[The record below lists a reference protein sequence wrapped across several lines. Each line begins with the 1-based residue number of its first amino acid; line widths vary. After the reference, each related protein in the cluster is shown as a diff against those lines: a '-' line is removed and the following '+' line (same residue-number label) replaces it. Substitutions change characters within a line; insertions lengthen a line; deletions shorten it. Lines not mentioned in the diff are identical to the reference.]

1 MNFCN
6 NVLAQDLRIV
16 VDQPASDVFISDTDS
31 HFYDYIKHLMKQL
44 LCKSSGRLSAGG
56 IFSRKSQS
64 TCDLIGGWRT
74 LLTPTRAWG
83 WGEGK
88 SGIEL
93 GPTFRR
99 ACPLLLSLS
108 ISKTISK
115 FDTCTIQLGSTKPP
129 HREVCN
135 TRIKNIYLFTTITCT
150 HAWEVHRD
158 FGIKCC
164 NKKTI

>member
-64 TCDLIGGWRT
+64 TCDLIGG
-74 LLTPTRAWG
+74 
-83 WGEGK
+83 
-88 SGIEL
+88 
-93 GPTFRR
+93 
-99 ACPLLLSLS
+99 
-108 ISKTISK
+108 
-115 FDTCTIQLGSTKPP
+115 
-129 HREVCN
+129 
-135 TRIKNIYLFTTITCT
+135 
-150 HAWEVHRD
+150 
-158 FGIKCC
+158 
-164 NKKTI
+164 